1 MTQSPL
7 VTVICLCYNQ
17 SAYVSQALDSVLNQ
31 SYKNIEIIVV
41 NDASTDDSKTII
53 EKKTKDLETVTFINL
68 EKNTGPNKAF
78 NLAAKK
84 ANGSYIMDLAA
95 DDFLEPN
102 AISSLVTS
110 FIHSKHSKT
119 ALVFGN
125 ANLVTKEGTFLKR
138 FFETNEKDLVLKQP
152 KTGSVYIEML
162 KGGVYMCSVSALFS
176 KKHFDLLG
184 GYDETLAYEDLDFWL
199 RLSYTYHIDFTDT
212 IITNKRVVA
221 SSLGS
226 QFKNKNKLSKKINSS
241 TFTIL
246 KKTLLLNKNK
256 AEDKAVQQRINYEI
270 IAALKRNNF
279 VLVLKYAL
287 LKAQFL
293 LRFRS

>member
-1 MTQSPL
+1 MTKSPL

-17 SAYVSQALDSVLNQ
+17 SAYVTQALDSVLNQ

-41 NDASTDDSKTII
+41 NDASTDDSKVII
-53 EKKTKDLETVTFINL
+53 ESKIKDLAAVTFINL

-84 ANGSYIMDLAA
+84 ANGTYIMDLAA
-95 DDFLEPN
+95 DDFLEPT
-102 AISSLVTS
+102 AISNLVTT
-110 FIHSKHSKT
+110 FINSKYTKT

-125 ANLVTKEGTFLKR
+125 ANLVNKEGVFLKR
-138 FFETNEKDLVLKQP
+138 FFETNENDLVVNQP
-152 KTGSVYIEML
+152 KTGDVYIEML
-162 KGGVYMCSVSALFS
+162 KSGVYMCSISALFS

-212 IITNKRVVA
+212 IITNKRVVD

-226 QFKNKNKLSKKINSS
+226 QFKNKNKLSKKINNS

-246 KKTLLLNKNK
+246 KKTLFLNKTK

-287 LKAQFL
+287 LKTQFL
-293 LRFRS
+293 FRFRS

>member
-1 MTQSPL
+1 MTKSPL

-17 SAYVSQALDSVLNQ
+17 SAYVTQALDSVLNQ

-41 NDASTDDSKTII
+41 NDASTDDSKAII
-53 EKKTKDLETVTFINL
+53 ESKTKDLAAVTFINL
-68 EKNTGPNKAF
+68 EKNTGPNKVF

-84 ANGSYIMDLAA
+84 ANGTYIMDLAA
-95 DDFLEPN
+95 DDFLEPT
-102 AISSLVTS
+102 AISNLVTT
-110 FIHSKHSKT
+110 FINSKYTKT

-125 ANLVTKEGTFLKR
+125 ANLVNKEGVFLKR
-138 FFETNEKDLVLKQP
+138 FFETNENDLVVNQP
-152 KTGSVYIEML
+152 KTGDVYIEML
-162 KGGVYMCSVSALFS
+162 KSGVYMCSISALFS

-212 IITNKRVVA
+212 IITNKRVVD

-226 QFKNKNKLSKKINSS
+226 QFKNKNKLSKKINNS

-246 KKTLLLNKNK
+246 KKTLFLNKTK

>member
-17 SAYVSQALDSVLNQ
+17 SAYVSQAIDSVLNQ
-31 SYKNIEIIVV
+31 SYKNTEIIVV
-41 NDASTDDSKTII
+41 NDASTDDSKAII
-53 EKKTKDLETVTFINL
+53 ESKIKDLANVTFINL

-84 ANGSYIMDLAA
+84 ANGTYIMDLAA
-95 DDFLEPN
+95 DDFLEPT
-102 AISSLVTS
+102 AISNLVTT
-110 FIHSKHSKT
+110 FINSKYTKT

-125 ANLVTKEGTFLKR
+125 ANLVNKEGVFLKR
-138 FFETNEKDLVLKQP
+138 FFETNENDLVVNQP
-152 KTGSVYIEML
+152 KTGDVYIEML
-162 KGGVYMCSVSALFS
+162 KSGVYMCSVSALFS
-176 KKHFDLLG
+176 KKHFDLLD
-184 GYDETLAYEDLDFWL
+184 GYDETLTYEDLDFWL
-199 RLSYTYHIDFTDT
+199 RLSNTYHIDFSDT
-212 IITNKRVVA
+212 IITNKRVVE

-226 QFKNKNKLSKKINSS
+226 QFKNKNKLSKKINNS

-246 KKTLLLNKNK
+246 KKTLFLNKTK

-279 VLVLKYAL
+279 VLVLKYVL

-293 LRFRS
+293 FRFRS

>member
-17 SAYVSQALDSVLNQ
+17 SAYVTQALDSVLNQ

-41 NDASTDDSKTII
+41 NDASTDDSKAII
-53 EKKTKDLETVTFINL
+53 ESKTKDLAAVTFINL

-84 ANGSYIMDLAA
+84 ANGTYIMDLAA

-102 AISSLVTS
+102 AISNLVTT
-110 FIHSKHSKT
+110 FINSKHAKT

-125 ANLVTKEGTFLKR
+125 ANLVSKESVFLKH
-138 FFETNEKDLVLKQP
+138 FFETNENGLVVKQP
-152 KTGSVYIEML
+152 KTGDVYIEIL
-162 KGGVYMCSVSALFS
+162 KSGIYMCSVSALFS
-176 KKHFDLLG
+176 KKYFDLLG
-184 GYDETLAYEDLDFWL
+184 GYDETLVYEDLDFWL
-199 RLSYTYHIDFTDT
+199 RLSNTYHIDFSDR
-212 IITNKRVVA
+212 IITNKRVVE

-226 QFKNKNKLSKKINSS
+226 QFKNKNKLSKKINNS

-246 KKTLLLNKNK
+246 KKTLFLNKTK
-256 AEDKAVQQRINYEI
+256 AEDKAVQQRINYEN